1 MRSRAWFSEESA
13 AAGGGARRGAAV
25 TRSQRR
31 VPIMIGLGGDAGASR
46 LLLVCESCCRKVE
59 LRWGNE
65 WGMRVAVTSD
75 SPIRVTSNQ
84 SGFNLPQFWVSRA
97 SKVGSAYQF

>member
-46 LLLVCESCCRKVE
+46 LLLVCESCAADECLE
-59 LRWGNE
+59 LG
-65 WGMRVAVTSD
+65 WGMR
-75 SPIRVTSNQ
+75 
-84 SGFNLPQFWVSRA
+84 G
-97 SKVGSAYQF
+97 G